1 MQENLIRQMEVQVE
15 GERVRYETQFSQR
28 EREVKEQFSAMEE
41 HYEEQI
47 RIYTQQVSQIQLRL
61 QTVDYGSAP
70 PQPEQGS
77 FHISQYI
84 EEIDR
89 LNKVIK

>member
-70 PQPEQGS
+70 PQSEQGS